1 LPAGAIAEHPAVRN
15 SLVPLVAAIVL
26 FAGGLLL
33 IRPTVD
39 RGQGGPEVNAGILR
53 LPKRDPIRT
62 AAAPLAGTTVAR
74 LEQGARDDGLWRV
87 VVVAGDDRQ
96 PTTRAA
102 MLALGEALFAAGMIA
117 VMDPVLAAAEP
128 TPPLPLPADRVIRVA
143 TREAEIAATPA
154 GVWRARVA
162 FSISEPRL
170 AAGHPAEALLPPPA
184 MGATVVVVEHEGQPT
199 AGEAPAWPERWAATG
214 RGIVQ
219 AMFGALL
226 PPSGLRK
233 PDALAAD
240 WGSALPFPPTTP
252 EMRWSGAFQ
261 HDLVRGWSGRISGRT
276 VATKSGEREAAAA
289 PLLRLLPRGSWQPA
303 PDEGRWQQWS
313 RLRDG
318 QLQRFA
324 IRDEGDGWTCSMW
337 VERADVA
344 GLVDGWLIAAT
355 SGDAAAA
362 AHLRRLL
369 ATPGLPEAQRVR
381 IEQAAR

>member
-1 LPAGAIAEHPAVRN
+1 MRN

-62 AAAPLAGTTVAR
+62 AAAPLAGTTAAK
-74 LEQGARDDGLWRV
+74 LERGARDDGLWRV

-102 MLALGEALFAAGMIA
+102 MLALGESLFSAGMIA

-143 TREAEIAATPA
+143 TREADIAATPA
-154 GVWRARVA
+154 GTWRASVA
-162 FSISEPRL
+162 FTVSEPRL
-170 AAGHPAEALLPPPA
+170 PAGHPAEGLQPPPA
-184 MGATVVVVEHEGQPT
+184 MGETVILVDHEGRPT
-199 AGEAPAWPERWAATG
+199 GDEAPAWPQRWAATG

-219 AMFGALL
+219 AMLGALL
-226 PPSGLRK
+226 PPSGLKR
-233 PDALAAD
+233 PEALAVD
-240 WGSALPFPPTTP
+240 WGSPLPFPPTTP
-252 EMRWSGAFQ
+252 EMRWNGSFQ
-261 HDLVRGWSGRISGRT
+261 HDLVRGWSGRIDGRT
-276 VATKSGEREAAAA
+276 VATKSGEREPAAA
-289 PLLRLLPRGSWQPA
+289 PLLRLLPRGAWQA
-303 PDEGRWQQWS
+303 QAGEGRWQLWS

-318 QLQRFA
+318 QQQRFA
-324 IRDEGDGWTCSMW
+324 IRDDGDGWTCTMW
-337 VERADVA
+337 VERSDIV
-344 GLVDGWLIAAT
+344 GLVDGWLVEAKR
-355 SGDAAAA
+355 GDAAAA
-362 AHLRRLL
+362 GHLRRLL

-381 IEQAAR
+381 IEQAGK